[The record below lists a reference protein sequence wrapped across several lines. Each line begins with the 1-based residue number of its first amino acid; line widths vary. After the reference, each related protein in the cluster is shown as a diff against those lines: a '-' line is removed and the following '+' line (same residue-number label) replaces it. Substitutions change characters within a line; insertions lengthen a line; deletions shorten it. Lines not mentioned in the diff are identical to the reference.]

1 MAVTPMHDFSKYKCL
16 GTQRHMTRRP
26 TTQRPTTEDPR
37 PRDPRPSDHDP
48 KTCDPKEAGVQEA
61 RGQEAGVQEAGV
73 REAGGQE
80 ARVRAVEQ
88 SRHNKQIKNVR
99 QTVDGT
105 YFASD
110 YGNDR
115 NRIRD
120 WFASCVPSVP
130 DPPPPHFK
138 VGKGIWFLNWQNYFH
153 RLVRRGVWAKY
164 LPTLKWGVRGGAGA

>member
-16 GTQRHMTRRP
+16 ETQRHMTRRP
-26 TTQRPTTEDPR
+26 TTKRPTTEDPR

-48 KTCDPKEAGVQEA
+48 KTCDRKEAGVQEA

-88 SRHNKQIKNVR
+88 SRHKKKIKNLR
-99 QTVDGT
+99 QTVDGIS
-105 YFASD
+105 FASD

-115 NRIRD
+115 NITRD
-120 WFASCVPSVP
+120 WFASCIQSGPS
-130 DPPPPHFK
+130 PPWPPTSE
-138 VGKGIWFLNWQNYFH
+138 L
-153 RLVRRGVWAKY
+153 RRGS
-164 LPTLKWGVRGGAGA
+164 GF